1 MKRHTQT
8 VGVRRWAGD
17 DLVELQSEP
26 MKVLDA
32 FFAEHGPCI
41 IEGCAVAA
49 AGDNSYNVA
58 AGLVALEAEDADGV
72 RRVMAMPFAGVSGT
86 PLPVYLVPEAE
97 TVTDVYDDG
106 KVHPIA
112 YDYRATA
119 TAVKPSEGSFLT
131 IDTKGGVHFTDAV
144 QDSSHRFITDAERS
158 VWNAKETPSG
168 AQAKAD
174 AAEETAVRD
183 AVLGTRITGVEMGN
197 GTFSLLDNEIFPS
210 HMNSTV
216 LVCFKTSKTIRGQ
229 VIYQENLAHADMFG
243 SFFGIALNGLFRCC
257 VNNVM
262 APMAGTM
269 LAKQDQVC
277 FMAVSC
283 RNGETAY
290 ECYFNIN
297 GKASSLQDDGFGRD
311 YDGIVLG
318 GQFDGELISCR
329 RFDFAMTPEQLAEA
343 WNNGHPELWS
353 VPYKYRNGAEGAR
366 CMLDLSPAS
375 LTPTVWYDL
384 SGQGNDVPYVPSEGQ
399 PAEATL
405 VTDTVAIASLT
416 DVEREELLAYAR
428 RYDADRAA
436 VLLRQ
441 ADLTATAEL
450 EEHAGDAVAH
460 ITSEERSAWNKKE
473 TPAGAQEKADAAEE
487 TAVRDAVLGTRISGV
502 EAGNGKFYCAQ
513 QDVAFEGERTVR
525 VVFRTGEDIQNPQCI
540 CVDGTSN
547 VTSQITVTNGS
558 IVVRAAG
565 SSYTFKEV
573 KPNTIYE
580 AVAVTKA
587 EGGRVYLNGEGQ
599 DAAEGTHVKPVL
611 FLIGSNHN
619 DDYVFTGMVLASQL
633 FNFAFSDEDAAASW
647 NGGHPELWRA
657 PDVLRYKSPTVW
669 PTATYKSGST
679 FIRND
684 DSIVETDNIP
694 SANGFSKDYQRFEQ
708 HPVVYC
714 AFLNESSLNT
724 EPFRW
729 KFTIEYRADSS
740 VTVEMKGGYSRPALT
755 LDANTGDAKTVQF
768 VTDAGYGVALRTRG
782 GGTYLEVATIS
793 VESANIVCNLIPAS
807 LTPTVWYDLSGRH
820 NDVPYVPFEGKPAE
834 AALSCCTEGFAAT
847 TDADRVALLA
857 YACQYDSDREAVL
870 LRQADLTA
878 TAELEEHVDDKKCHL
893 TDLERQNWD
902 SAIQSAKIG
911 DKDVPKSGTTLQFP
925 AYPHVPQMDGMQG
938 TAPDIPCTNSTIYHA
953 VFGNMLFVTGAFTGT
968 GQAGVTG
975 MSIPIPGFDRMIMGS
990 SFKGAI
996 VVDSGTRDA
1005 KNIYTT
1011 TITTTTVNGNFGL
1024 SINWGVDL
1032 MLNGVDVILMPILI
1046 PLASQPWDV

>member
-131 IDTKGGVHFTDAV
+131 IDTKGGVRFTDAV
-144 QDSSHRFITDAERS
+144 QDGTHRFITDAERS

-168 AQAKAD
+168 AQAKAN

-243 SFFGIALNGLFRCC
+243 SFFGIAINGLFRCC

-262 APMAGTM
+262 APMTGTM

-283 RNGETAY
+283 RNGETVY

-297 GKASSLQDDGFGRD
+297 GKASSLQDDGVGRD

-416 DVEREELLAYAR
+416 DVEREELLTYAR

-441 ADLTATAEL
+441 ANLTATAEL
-450 EEHAGDAVAH
+450 EEHESDAVVH
-460 ITSEERSAWNKKE
+460 ITSAERSAWNAKE
-473 TPAGAQEKADAAEE
+473 TPDDAQEKADAAEE

-502 EAGNGKFYCAQ
+502 EAGNGKFYYAQ

-540 CVDGTSN
+540 CIDGTSN

-558 IVVRAAG
+558 IIVRAAG
-565 SSYTFKEV
+565 SGYTFKGV

-599 DAAEGTHVKPVL
+599 DVADGTHVKPVL

-619 DDYVFTGMVLASQL
+619 DDYVFTGTVLASQL

-647 NGGHPELWRA
+647 NGGHPELWRV
-657 PDVLRYKSPTVW
+657 PDGWRNVPALTW
-669 PTATYKSGST
+669 PATSQTPELGTWGSAT
-679 FIRND
+679 SDTHR
-684 DSIVETDNIP
+684 EDNVAV
-694 SANGFSKDYQRFEQ
+694 ANGFSGNFQRFVSQ
-708 HPVVYC
+708 TTVPSIYLVTRNAARSSMVVE
-714 AFLNESSLNT
+714 F
-724 EPFRW
+724 
-729 KFTIEYRADSS
+729 EYRAD
-740 VTVEMKGGYSRPALT
+740 KGLVAYDNYSGYSGFQTFPAT
-755 LDANTGDAKTVQF
+755 TGEAKKAVMVTHAGF
-768 VTDAGYGVALRTRG
+768 VTSIRG
-782 GGTYLEVATIS
+782 GASSSQIEIRTLSIKTCECRLDLS
-793 VESANIVCNLIPAS
+793 PAS

-847 TDADRVALLA
+847 TDADREALLA
-857 YACQYDSDREAVL
+857 YACQYDTDREAVL

-878 TAELEEHVDDKKCHL
+878 TAELEEHVDDKKYHL

-925 AYPHVPQMDGMQG
+925 AYPHVPQMDSMQA
-938 TAPDIPCTNSTIYHA
+938 TAPDIPHRDTTIYHTI
-953 VFGNMLFVTGAFTGT
+953 FGNMLFVSGAFTGN
-968 GQAGVTG
+968 GQEVITG
-975 MSIPIPGFDRMIMGS
+975 MFIPVSGFDRMIMGQ
-990 SFKGAI
+990 SFNGAI

-1005 KNIYTT
+1005 ENVYTT
-1011 TITTTTVNGNFGL
+1011 TISTTTINGKFGL
-1024 SINWGVDL
+1024 SIDWGVGL
-1032 MLNGVDVILMPILI
+1032 MLNGVTVVLMPILI

>member
-1 MKRHTQT
+1 
-8 VGVRRWAGD
+8 
-17 DLVELQSEP
+17 
-26 MKVLDA
+26 
-32 FFAEHGPCI
+32 
-41 IEGCAVAA
+41 
-49 AGDNSYNVA
+49 
-58 AGLVALEAEDADGV
+58 
-72 RRVMAMPFAGVSGT
+72 
-86 PLPVYLVPEAE
+86 
-97 TVTDVYDDG
+97 
-106 KVHPIA
+106 
-112 YDYRATA
+112 
-119 TAVKPSEGSFLT
+119 
-131 IDTKGGVHFTDAV
+131 
-144 QDSSHRFITDAERS
+144 
-158 VWNAKETPSG
+158 
-168 AQAKAD
+168 
-174 AAEETAVRD
+174 
-183 AVLGTRITGVEMGN
+183 
-197 GTFSLLDNEIFPS
+197 
-210 HMNSTV
+210 
-216 LVCFKTSKTIRGQ
+216 
-229 VIYQENLAHADMFG
+229 
-243 SFFGIALNGLFRCC
+243 
-257 VNNVM
+257 
-262 APMAGTM
+262 
-269 LAKQDQVC
+269 
-277 FMAVSC
+277 
-283 RNGETAY
+283 
-290 ECYFNIN
+290 
-297 GKASSLQDDGFGRD
+297 
-311 YDGIVLG
+311 
-318 GQFDGELISCR
+318 
-329 RFDFAMTPEQLAEA
+329 MTEEQLAEA

-353 VPYKYRNGAEGAR
+353 VPDKYRNGAEGAR

-436 VLLRQ
+436 ILLRQ

-460 ITSEERSAWNKKE
+460 ITSEERSAWNAKE
-473 TPAGAQEKADAAEE
+473 TPDDAQEKADAAEE

-647 NGGHPELWRA
+647 NGGHPELWHV

-669 PTATYKSGST
+669 PTATFKSGNT
-679 FIRND
+679 FYRND
-684 DSIVETDNIP
+684 ANIVETDNIP
-694 SANGFSKDYQRFEQ
+694 AANGFSKDYQRFEQ
-708 HPVVYC
+708 NPAAYC
-714 AFLNESSLNT
+714 GFLNVSTLNT
-724 EPFRW
+724 KPFRW

-768 VTDAGYGVALRTRG
+768 VTDAGYGAMLRTRG

-878 TAELEEHVDDKKCHL
+878 TAEVEEHVDDKKCHL
-893 TDLERQNWD
+893 TDLERKNWD